1 MKYQDCLEHLEQLGN
16 EVVTMRPGLESIR
29 KLLQEMGNP
38 QVNYPNVLVA
48 GTNGKGSI
56 ARFIASIA
64 GSCGLVTG
72 RFSSP
77 HLVTVRERICLHE
90 TPLPREAF
98 AESFDRVQTAAR
110 TAHLPHPPTYFE
122 TLCATALDYFSCH
135 SIDLAVLEVGLG
147 GRLDSTNA
155 VDPVLSVLGPIG
167 LDHQSRL
174 GKTIPEIASEKAGI
188 IRPSTPVVSAPQ
200 PAGAESVIRETA
212 RKSRA
217 PLSMIDSHQVQA
229 HHVSEGRYRIDYGD
243 IQAGLSVVGQ
253 HQGINAAV
261 AIDSVKQLERL
272 GWDFPGECI
281 AQGLASVRP
290 FGVLQRIARQPDVF
304 VDGGHNPDAAR
315 AVASFLTS
323 HTRAPRYLVFSMMQD
338 KDLRAVS
345 EILTPLFEQVYLVE
359 LTSTRA
365 ASASRLKKAFPQGVV
380 MSDLKRALTQARRR
394 AASVLVFGSFR
405 LAGKVL
411 AEREALGNR
420 WR

>member
-38 QVNYPNVLVA
+38 QLNYPSVLVA

-56 ARFIASIA
+56 ARFITSIA
-64 GSCGLVTG
+64 ASCGLLTG

-77 HLVTVRERICLHE
+77 HLVTVRERICLNE
-90 TPLPREAF
+90 TPLDREAF
-98 AESFDRVQTAAR
+98 AESFNRVRKAAR

-122 TLCATALDYFSCH
+122 TLCAAALGCFSCH
-135 SIDLAVLEVGLG
+135 RIDLAVLEIGLG

-155 VDPVLSVLGPIG
+155 VDPVVSVLGPIG

-200 PAGAESVIRETA
+200 PPGAEKVIREAA

-217 PLSMIDSHQVQA
+217 PLSMIESHQVKA
-229 HHVSEGRYRIDYGD
+229 HHVGEGRYRIDYGD
-243 IQAGLSVVGQ
+243 IQARLSVVGQ

-261 AIDSVKQLERL
+261 AIDAVKQLERL
-272 GWDFPGECI
+272 DWDFPRSCI
-281 AQGLASVRP
+281 AEGLATVQP
-290 FGVLQRIARQPDVF
+290 FGVLQRIAQRPDVF

-323 HTRAPRYLVFSMMQD
+323 HTTAPRCLVFSMMED
-338 KDLRAVS
+338 KDLTAVS

-359 LTSTRA
+359 LTSARA
-365 ASASRLKKAFPQGVV
+365 ASASLLKKAFPQGVV
-380 MSDLKRALTQARRR
+380 MSNLKQALTEAQRR

-405 LAGKVL
+405 LAGEVL
-411 AEREALGNR
+411 AERDALGNR
-420 WR
+420 VR

>member
-16 EVVTMRPGLESIR
+16 EVVTMRLGLGSIR

-38 QVNYPNVLVA
+38 QLNYPSVLVA

-64 GSCGLVTG
+64 GSCGFVTG

-77 HLVTVRERICLHE
+77 HLVTVRERICLNE
-90 TPLPREAF
+90 TPLGREPF
-98 AESFDRVQTAAR
+98 TESFERVQKATR
-110 TAHLPHPPTYFE
+110 TAHLPHLPTYFE
-122 TLCATALDYFSCH
+122 TLCATALDYFSRHC
-135 SIDLAVLEVGLG
+135 IDLAVLEIGLG

-155 VDPVLSVLGPIG
+155 VDPVVSVLGPIG

-188 IRPSTPVVSAPQ
+188 MRPSTPVVSAPQ
-200 PAGAESVIRETA
+200 RAGAERVIREA
-212 RKSRA
+212 ACKSRA
-217 PLSMIDSHQVQA
+217 PLSMIESLQVQA
-229 HHVSEGRYRIDYGD
+229 HHVSEGRYRIDYGG
-243 IQAGLSVVGQ
+243 IQAELSVVGQ
-253 HQGINAAV
+253 HQGTNAAV
-261 AIDSVKQLERL
+261 AIDTVQQLERL
-272 GWDFPGECI
+272 GWNFPGECI
-281 AQGLASVRP
+281 AEGLAAVRP

-304 VDGGHNPDAAR
+304 VDGGHNADAAR

-338 KDLRAVS
+338 KDMTAVS
-345 EILTPLFEQVYLVE
+345 EILAPLFEQVYLVE
-359 LTSTRA
+359 LASTRA
-365 ASASRLKKAFPQGVV
+365 ASSSRLKKAFPQGVV
-380 MSDLKRALTQARRR
+380 VSDLKRALREAQRR

-411 AEREALGNR
+411 AEGDALGNR
-420 WR
+420 GR

>member
-29 KLLQEMGNP
+29 KLLREMGNP
-38 QVNYPNVLVA
+38 QLNYPSVLVA

-64 GSCGLVTG
+64 GSCGLLVG

-77 HLVTVRERICLHE
+77 HLVTVRERICLNE
-90 TPLPREAF
+90 KPLGREAF
-98 AESFDRVQTAAR
+98 AESFNRVQKAAR
-110 TAHLPHPPTYFE
+110 TTHLPHPPTYFE
-122 TLCATALDYFSCH
+122 TLCAAALDCFSRH
-135 SIDLAVLEVGLG
+135 SIDLAVLEIGLG

-155 VDPVLSVLGPIG
+155 VDPVVSVLGPIG

-174 GKTIPEIASEKAGI
+174 GRTIPEIAAEKAGI
-188 IRPSTPVVSAPQ
+188 IRPSIPVVSAPQ
-200 PAGAESVIRETA
+200 PPGAEKVIRETA

-217 PLSMIDSHQVQA
+217 PLSMIESHQVQTD
-229 HHVSEGRYRIDYGD
+229 HVAEGRYRVNYGD
-243 IQAGLSVVGQ
+243 IQAGLRVAGQ

-261 AIDSVKQLERL
+261 AIEAVRRLERL
-272 GWDFPGECI
+272 DWNFAGECI
-281 AQGLASVRP
+281 AEGLATVRP
-290 FGVLQRIARQPDVF
+290 FGVLQRISRQPDVF

-323 HTRAPRYLVFSMMQD
+323 HTKAPRCLVFSMMED
-338 KDLRAVS
+338 KDLTAVS

-359 LTSTRA
+359 LTSAQA

-380 MSDLKRALTQARRR
+380 MSNLERALTEAQRR

-405 LAGKVL
+405 LAGRVL
-411 AEREALGNR
+411 EERDDLGSLVR
-420 WR
+420 